1 MERKDHWQ
9 QIYTTKDSAQ
19 VSWYR
24 PHLDVSLQMIER
36 SGLDHAA
43 HILDV
48 GGGASTL
55 VDDLLASGYANVTVL
70 DVSQASLDV
79 ARDRLGAAAQSV
91 TWMEADITQAHL
103 PENHFDIWHDRAVFH
118 FLTQPEDRLRY
129 VAAVNRSLK
138 IGGHLIVATFAADG
152 PEKCSG
158 LDVVRYTAE
167 ALQEQFGSGFERIEN
182 LRETHPTPFGTT
194 QQFIYCHWQKRDMED
209 RAKFETIMAKVPKVE
224 PADYDKL

>member
-1 MERKDHWQ
+1 MERKNHWE

-55 VDDLLASGYANVTVL
+55 VDDLVASGYANVTVL
-70 DVSQASLDV
+70 DISQASLDV
-79 ARDRLGAAAQSV
+79 ARDRLGAATQSV
-91 TWMEADITQAHL
+91 TWLEADITHADL
-103 PENHFDIWHDRAVFH
+103 PENHVDLWHDRAVFH
-118 FLTQPEDRLRY
+118 FLTQPEDRARY

-138 IGGHLIVATFAADG
+138 VGGHLIVATFAADG

-158 LDVVRYTAE
+158 LDVVRYSTE
-167 ALQEQFGSGFERIEN
+167 ALQEQFGEGFDLIEN
-182 LRETHPTPFGTT
+182 LHEAHPTPFNTT
-194 QQFIYCHWQKRDMED
+194 QQFIYCHWQKRDTEA
-209 RAKFETIMAKVPKVE
+209 RAKFEALMAKVPKVE
-224 PADYDKL
+224 PEDYDKL